1 MPRWVRNALVLVV
14 PPLVVSAASVAYG
27 ISPAAWL
34 PHFAALLLA
43 PIALGMAIRL
53 RWSPATVILPARF
66 LMWAGVGAAWGVA
79 WSLVLVVVLEYRS
92 IDYAITSYA
101 IMCALTAAVALAC
114 SFVLSRMLRRVT
126 STAARPRP
134 WTTLA

>member
-1 MPRWVRNALVLVV
+1 L
-14 PPLVVSAASVAYG
+14 
-27 ISPAAWL
+27 AAWL

-43 PIALGMAIRL
+43 VTALGMAIRL

-66 LMWAGVGAAWGVA
+66 LVWAGVGAAWGVA
-79 WSLVLVVVLEYRS
+79 WSLVLVVMLEHHS
-92 IDYAITSYA
+92 IDYAIISYA
-101 IMCALTAAVALAC
+101 IMCASTAAVALGC
-114 SFVLSRMLRRVT
+114 SFVLSWMLRRAT